1 MNRHAHKSQPTHGP
15 RKLKVATVSLAGCF
29 GCHMSFLDIDERLLE
44 LLEHVE
50 FDRSPLTDIK
60 TIGKCDIGLIEGG
73 LCNAENVQVLREFRS
88 HCKTLVAVGA
98 CAINGGLPAQRNQ
111 RDVGQMLRDVYVTHT
126 GAVKGSQVPNDPEL
140 PLPLNQVHPIHEV
153 VHVDYFLPGCP
164 PSADAIWSFLTDLLA
179 GRTPQLPQSLIHYD

>member
-1 MNRHAHKSQPTHGP
+1 MSSAAPDDRPLHAP

-29 GCHMSFLDIDERLLE
+29 GCHMSLLDMDERLLD
-44 LLEHVE
+44 LLEHIE

-60 TIGKCDIGLIEGG
+60 TIGRCDIGLIEGG
-73 LCNAENVQVLREFRS
+73 LCNAENVQVLREFRA

-111 RDVGQMLRDVYVTHT
+111 RDVGQMMCEVYCSHNGTV
-126 GAVKGSQVPNDPEL
+126 AGSQVPNDPEL
-140 PLPLNQVHPIHEV
+140 PLPLNHVHPIHEV

-179 GRTPQLPQSLIHYD
+179 GRTPQLGHGLIHYD